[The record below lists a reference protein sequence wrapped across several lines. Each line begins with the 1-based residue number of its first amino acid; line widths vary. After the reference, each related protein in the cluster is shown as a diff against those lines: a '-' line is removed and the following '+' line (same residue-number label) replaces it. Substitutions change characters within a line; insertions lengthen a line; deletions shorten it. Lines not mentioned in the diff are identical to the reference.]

1 MTGVF
6 IIRITDDSAKFFI
19 HIPQKTY
26 ITKTLSD
33 FVTYIFDLCC
43 YCKVNDIEESLRQL
57 IRLLT
62 RGYVDGGVFTI

>member
-6 IIRITDDSAKFFI
+6 IIRITDDSVKFFI
-19 HIPQKTY
+19 P
-26 ITKTLSD
+26 TKTLSD
-33 FVTYIFDLCC
+33 FVTYIYDRCC

-62 RGYVDGGVFTI
+62 RGYVEGGIFTI